1 MIEFNEIKKFHFYG
15 IYRKN
20 KNDQFLKI
28 YGCKYDE
35 LPYFMFT
42 VCEQYSLNIMEIDK
56 KNLIKGKPTQFFKFW
71 HKSFQFFD

>member
-15 IYRKN
+15 IHRKN

-28 YGCKYDE
+28 YGGKYDE
-35 LPYFMFT
+35 LLYFMFT